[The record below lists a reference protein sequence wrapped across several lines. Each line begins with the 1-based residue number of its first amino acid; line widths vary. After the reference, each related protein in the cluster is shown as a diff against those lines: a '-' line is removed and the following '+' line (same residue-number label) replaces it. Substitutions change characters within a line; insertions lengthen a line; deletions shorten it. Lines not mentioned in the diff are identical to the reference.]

1 MLEEGRGRSERS
13 FRCDCVEG
21 CLEGEKRRQE
31 TREES
36 PGVEWAMELKREG
49 SCLDNG
55 ASGTISG

>member
-21 CLEGEKRRQE
+21 CLEGVKRRQE

-36 PGVEWAMELKREG
+36 PGVEWAMKLKREG
-49 SCLDNG
+49 SC
-55 ASGTISG
+55 